1 MAARRARGGRVEPT
15 RLDQAKRG
23 LVTLLFAA
31 LVLGVFSL
39 RATGR
44 LGGPDEVS
52 AQLADAG
59 GSLGRG
65 ADVKLRGVIVGRVAD
80 VARGPD
86 GGVRVTMAM
95 AGGELEHVPANAV
108 ARILPATVFGTS
120 YVDLTVHGRPAV
132 DRLRA
137 GAVIPADRSQGT
149 LELQQALDDIDT
161 LVKALRPAQLN
172 VTLGAIATAL
182 DGRGEKIGEIID
194 GLDALLR
201 KVQPQVPLIRADI
214 TKLATNLEL
223 VRQTAPQLLD
233 GVQDS
238 LGTLHT
244 IVAQRAALGS
254 LITGGQSLLAEA
266 DTFLGRIRPDLV
278 AFIRDAAI
286 VTDVYHDLRHQ
297 AFTDAFA
304 VLRRVDAQL
313 ARIVRHGWVDNTL
326 IIRQDPPRYY
336 TSQDCPRFG
345 RAAGDN
351 CTGPARAGVGRMPGG
366 GG

>member
-1 MAARRARGGRVEPT
+1 MAARRGRRPRVEPT
-15 RLDQAKRG
+15 RLDHARRG

-52 AQLADAG
+52 AQLTDAG
-59 GSLGRG
+59 GSLGKG
-65 ADVKLRGVIVGRVAD
+65 ADVKLRGVIIGRVAD
-80 VARGPD
+80 VARDPD
-86 GGVRVTMAM
+86 GVRVTLAM
-95 AGGELEHVPANAV
+95 DDGQLDHVPANAV

-120 YVDLTVHGRPAV
+120 YVDLAVHGRPAA

-137 GAVIPADRSQGT
+137 GAVIPADRTQGT

-172 VTLGAIATAL
+172 VTLGAVATAL
-182 DGRGEKIGEIID
+182 DGRGDKIGEIID

-201 KVQPQVPLIRADI
+201 KVQPKVPLIRADLA
-214 TKLATNLEL
+214 KLATNLEL
-223 VRQTAPQLLD
+223 VQQTAPQLLD

-244 IVAQRAALGS
+244 IVAQRAALSS
-254 LITGGQSLLAEA
+254 LLTGGRSVLADA
-266 DTFLGRIRPDLV
+266 DAFLGRIRPDLV
-278 AFIRDAAI
+278 SFLRDAAI

-297 AFTDAFA
+297 AFTDSFA
-304 VLRRVDAQL
+304 VLRRVHSKL
-313 ARIVRHGWVDNTL
+313 SGIIHHGWADNTL
-326 IIRQDPPRYY
+326 IIRQDPPPYY

-351 CTGPARAGVGRMPGG
+351 CAGLARAGVGAMLGG